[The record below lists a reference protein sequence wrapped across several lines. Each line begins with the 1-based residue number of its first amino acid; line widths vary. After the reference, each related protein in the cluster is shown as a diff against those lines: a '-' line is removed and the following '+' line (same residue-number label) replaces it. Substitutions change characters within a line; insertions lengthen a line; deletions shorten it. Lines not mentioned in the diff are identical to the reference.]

1 MDTLH
6 LNPRLR
12 IKMPEFLRWVVV
24 GLSFLLAMATWW
36 VSDLW
41 RLATWST
48 HQIEMDG
55 AMPRRALAAITGF
68 AVAMVLCEVAVTWVS
83 IAHGARFVEWIMP
96 TFVFGFLYSVASFI
110 RLVR

>member
-6 LNPRLR
+6 LSPKAR
-12 IKMPEFLRWVVV
+12 IQTPEVLRWVIV
-24 GLSFLLAMATWW
+24 GLSFLLATAVWW
-36 VSDLW
+36 MSDLW
-41 RLATWST
+41 RLATWPK

-68 AVAMVLCEVAVTWVS
+68 AVVMVLCEAAITW
-83 IAHGARFVEWIMP
+83 IAFARGMYFIEWIMP